1 MKNKNDP
8 FYLNFLKKEAA
19 EVYPIKDFN
28 NDIDE
33 EKAWLVIHLDT
44 SKFNTL
50 NPESENY
57 LKTGYSINQDNV
69 YINEKGE
76 IGSYSH
82 GLPAEFNGV
91 LSRMYRDN
99 NEKRAFTYDSAEWR
113 FSGAIQEGKYPG
125 WTKTDISQSPE
136 FSKYNVSNVTG
147 IKIFSMQRDT
157 PIEGE
162 TKSRLCCRNRYL

>member
-19 EVYPIKDFN
+19 EVYPTKDFN

-76 IGSYSH
+76 IGSYSR
-82 GLPAEFNGV
+82 GIPAEFNGV

-99 NEKRAFTYDSAEWR
+99 NEKEHLHM
-113 FSGAIQEGKYPG
+113 IQLNEGFQE
-125 WTKTDISQSPE
+125 QSKKE
-136 FSKYNVSNVTG
+136 NIQVELKQT
-147 IKIFSMQRDT
+147 
-157 PIEGE
+157 
-162 TKSRLCCRNRYL
+162 

>member
-19 EVYPIKDFN
+19 EVYPTKDFN

-82 GLPAEFNGV
+82 YQLNLMEYYQECIV
-91 LSRMYRDN
+91 IIMKKEHLHMIQL
-99 NEKRAFTYDSAEWR
+99 NEGFQEQSKKEN
-113 FSGAIQEGKYPG
+113 IQVELKQ
-125 WTKTDISQSPE
+125 T
-136 FSKYNVSNVTG
+136 
-147 IKIFSMQRDT
+147 
-157 PIEGE
+157 
-162 TKSRLCCRNRYL
+162 